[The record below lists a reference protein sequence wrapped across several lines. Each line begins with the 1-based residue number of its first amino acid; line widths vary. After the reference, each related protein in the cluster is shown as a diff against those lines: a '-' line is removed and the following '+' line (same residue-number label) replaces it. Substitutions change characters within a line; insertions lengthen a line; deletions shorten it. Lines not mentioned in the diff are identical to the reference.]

1 MKKIYTS
8 LLIGLLHPLLAFA
21 ESELKLP
28 SIFSDQMVLQSDKP
42 APIWGQAKPGSKVIV
57 TLAELSAQ
65 GTTDDKGNWRVEL
78 PTGSAGGPWSLVV
91 EADSQKIEIKDVLR
105 GEVWLCSGQSNMMMA
120 FHELP
125 NYAEVVAQANDPQLR
140 YFRPKRIQANAEKQS
155 DLPGK
160 WSAVTPKSMHS
171 MSGVAYF
178 FGQKIREATGKP
190 VGLIISAV
198 GGTPIEAWTDLE
210 TMESNPAFEAP
221 LGRFAQAKAEFPAK
235 MKDFEKAVADW
246 EIQVK
251 AAQAKGEAQPRRPR
265 MPLGENHISA
275 PANLYNGMI
284 HPLAG
289 YAVRGML
296 WYQGE
301 ANAGINP
308 AIYGK
313 QLPAMIQSWR
323 QKWASPELPFYFVQ
337 LPNFRVGLKGMAVMR
352 ESQRG
357 ALQLPHTGMAV
368 TVDVGDVADLHP
380 KNKRDVGER
389 LARWAL
395 KNEYGKNI
403 IPSGPLIRKAVLQD
417 GKVIVHFDYANGLK
431 TSNGQSPQTFEAAG
445 ADGKF
450 LPVSAT
456 IEGETIVVQ
465 QTENQVI
472 KSIRY
477 GWDSS
482 PPVNVVNSENL
493 PASPFLME
501 VTADSNR

>member
-1 MKKIYTS
+1 
-8 LLIGLLHPLLAFA
+8 
-21 ESELKLP
+21 
-28 SIFSDQMVLQSDKP
+28 
-42 APIWGQAKPGSKVIV
+42 
-57 TLAELSAQ
+57 
-65 GTTDDKGNWRVEL
+65 
-78 PTGSAGGPWSLVV
+78 
-91 EADSQKIEIKDVLR
+91 
-105 GEVWLCSGQSNMMMA
+105 
-120 FHELP
+120 
-125 NYAEVVAQANDPQLR
+125 
-140 YFRPKRIQANAEKQS
+140 
-155 DLPGK
+155 
-160 WSAVTPKSMHS
+160 
-171 MSGVAYF
+171 
-178 FGQKIREATGKP
+178 
-190 VGLIISAV
+190 
-198 GGTPIEAWTDLE
+198 
-210 TMESNPAFEAP
+210 
-221 LGRFAQAKAEFPAK
+221 
-235 MKDFEKAVADW
+235 
-246 EIQVK
+246 
-251 AAQAKGEAQPRRPR
+251 
-265 MPLGENHISA
+265 
-275 PANLYNGMI
+275 
-284 HPLAG
+284 
-289 YAVRGML
+289 
-296 WYQGE
+296 
-301 ANAGINP
+301 
-308 AIYGK
+308 
-313 QLPAMIQSWR
+313 MIQSWR